1 MKMIEL
7 NASEFHRVT
16 PIFRDIDHNI
26 AVVYSVIEGN
36 NPGRVF
42 ADNAL
47 APTSALLFPEG
58 TFFYVGGNE
67 NDSEFCQSLKSLLFG
82 DILPHAAEKE
92 LILFSFSDAWRNRLD
107 ALLGEKGVIKVYRKV
122 FAFNSEKFSVHK
134 QWRDR
139 IPDGFCIRQIDEQ
152 LAERQPAYR
161 SIISSSKKFGF
172 CLLREDQV
180 VSEYVSIFVGKGEA
194 EIDIHTHEN
203 YQGGGLA
210 TLTASAFIEACL
222 SRGLRPNWAC
232 WLERRASWALAKK
245 LGFEEK
251 PDVPVH
257 YWAENM

>member
-1 MKMIEL
+1 MIEL
-7 NASEFHRVT
+7 DASEFHKVT
-16 PIFRDIDHNI
+16 PIFRGIDHNI
-26 AVVYSVIEGN
+26 AVVHSVIEGN

-42 ADNAL
+42 ADNPL
-47 APTSALLFPEG
+47 APTSAFLFPEG
-58 TFFYVGGNE
+58 TFLYVGGNE
-67 NDSEFCQSLKSLLFG
+67 NDSAFGQSLKNLIFD

-107 ALLGEKGVIKVYRKV
+107 ALLREKSVIRIHRKV
-122 FAFNSEKFSVHK
+122 FTFSPERFSVHK

-139 IPDGFCIRQIDEQ
+139 IPDGFCMRQIDEQ

-161 SIISSSKKFGF
+161 PIVSSSKKFGF

-180 VSEYVSIFVGKGEA
+180 VSDCVSIFVGKGEA
-194 EIDIHTHEN
+194 EIDIHTHEK
-203 YQGGGLA
+203 YRGRGLA

-222 SRGLRPNWAC
+222 SRELRPNWAC
-232 WLERRASWALAKK
+232 WPERRASWALAKK

-251 PDVPVH
+251 PDVPAH